1 MKHAPDIPPAI
12 EQPARVPKLGDAQRE
27 WIVRRL
33 AVQDSPT
40 AVRRDVRER
49 FGIAVSRRAIAHYDP
64 TRDPQRSK
72 RWVDLFCT
80 VRRDHAGSSAD
91 LTAGARQV
99 ERVVLRIVETLERRI
114 LEGAGAA
121 APGCAKHAGA
131 ITDEDRL
138 RALMAFVAKLRVT
151 DPAGA
156 AEIRRTLFGDLA
168 PQQQP
173 GEA

>member
-12 EQPARVPKLGDAQRE
+12 EQPARVPKLSDAQRE

-91 LTAGARQV
+91 NQCDFIFEPSRLFGQ
-99 ERVVLRIVETLERRI
+99 LF
-114 LEGAGAA
+114 
-121 APGCAKHAGA
+121 
-131 ITDEDRL
+131 L
-138 RALMAFVAKLRVT
+138 RARRRAPISLWHIVKYLDRVT
-151 DPAGA
+151 SVA
-156 AEIRRTLFGDLA
+156 F
-168 PQQQP
+168 
-173 GEA
+173 